1 MWMVMGTSIIIC
13 RNNYIFNDIF
23 YDIYNVARKAV
34 DVNSDDYIYNDVCN
48 DICND
53 ILNNISNIARE
64 AVDVDGDGDISKE
77 EFVRNGM
84 KNKFIQ
90 TMLLEKS

>member
-1 MWMVMGTSIIIC
+1 MYQASWTYDIAYAQPLIHSCPTDWDKMLPDADGDISKDIS
-13 RNNYIFNDIF
+13 NDIFNDIS
-23 YDIYNVARKAV
+23 YD
-34 DVNSDDYIYNDVCN
+34 
-48 DICND
+48 
-53 ILNNISNIARE
+53 RE